1 MEENKMSE
9 VLRVSNVSKIYR
21 KQKVLNDINISIE
34 KGEIIG
40 LVGPNGAGKTT
51 LMKIITGLIPRYE
64 GDVFINEDNIKS
76 KKRHETKQIGCV
88 IETPGF
94 YPDLTGYENLL
105 FFAEVS
111 GLKDKREIDKIIK
124 RLGIKDYVHKKAK
137 KYSLGMRQRLGLAQA
152 VLSYP
157 PILMLDEPT
166 NGLDPAIV
174 PELRKFIKYM
184 AKEKNTSVL
193 ISSHIL
199 SEIELMCDK
208 VVFIQK
214 GNILKVENLN
224 KQSDEFITVAFKS
237 SKIEELKKFFNNNKV
252 DFKIMDKDT
261 VKIKIKDD
269 KLENLTLEISENKIP
284 LKGVS
289 EIKESL
295 EDKYLKTMGDN

>member
-1 MEENKMSE
+1 MSE
-9 VLRVSNVSKIYR
+9 VLKVDNVSKVYG

-34 KGEIIG
+34 EGEIIG

-51 LMKIITGLIPRYE
+51 LMKIITGLIPKYK
-64 GDVFINEDNIKS
+64 GNVFIKGNNIKA
-76 KKRHETKQIGCV
+76 KKIHKTKQIGCV

-111 GLKDKREIDKIIK
+111 GLKDKKEIGEIIE
-124 RLGIKDYVHKKAK
+124 RLGIKNYVNKKVK
-137 KYSLGMRQRLGLAQA
+137 KYSLGMKQRLGVAQA
-152 VLSYP
+152 VLAYP

-166 NGLDPAIV
+166 NGLDPSIV

-199 SEIELMCDK
+199 SEIEIMCDK

-214 GNILKVENLN
+214 GNILRIENLDKKN
-224 KQSDEFITVAFKS
+224 DDFIVVAFKS
-237 SKIEELKKFFNNNKV
+237 SKVEELKVFFNNKEMDYKV
-252 DFKIMDKDT
+252 IGEDT
-261 VKIKIKDD
+261 LQICMKTDTQ
-269 KLENLTLEISENKIP
+269 LEDLTLEIGENKIP
-284 LKGVS
+284 LKGIYEV
-289 EIKESL
+289 KESL